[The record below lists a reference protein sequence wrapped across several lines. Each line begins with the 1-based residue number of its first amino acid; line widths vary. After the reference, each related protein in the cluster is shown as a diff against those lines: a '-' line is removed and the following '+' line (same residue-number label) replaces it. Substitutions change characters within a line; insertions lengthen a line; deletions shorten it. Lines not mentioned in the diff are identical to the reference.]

1 MNSLT
6 WPWRIIK
13 NTWTKN
19 NTNIVS
25 SNSALYVVT
34 VRAGSAMRVSGMEC
48 ERVPSR
54 LWHRLWGTAGPL
66 VWDCWFISAPLHMTN
81 KASKRLHVKVKK
93 TTKSYWMKD
102 SYKKIRWIRRN
113 QNTESM
119 YILLFLRWCY
129 LTFYQLTYL
138 KLNMD
143 TQIWTSNEVK

>member
-25 SNSALYVVT
+25 SNSALFAVT

-66 VWDCWFISAPLHMTN
+66 VWDCWFISTPLHMTN
-81 KASKRLHVKVKK
+81 KASKGLHVKVKK
-93 TTKSYWMKD
+93 V
-102 SYKKIRWIRRN
+102 SYKKYTMKIRWIRRN
-113 QNTESM
+113 KNTESM
-119 YILLFLRWCY
+119 YILLFFQWYY

-138 KLNMD
+138 KLNL
-143 TQIWTSNEVK
+143 TNAVKEPNEYKVHQ